1 MLYLLH
7 ICKTVIVKNTCSVLK
22 TFNHE
27 IAVKKNIV
35 LRPSALT
42 FISRYR
48 IYVYCIVYRI
58 LDKLSDTT
66 ERQLLAFYIYGE
78 LVN

>member
-1 MLYLLH
+1 M
-7 ICKTVIVKNTCSVLK
+7 KNNK
-22 TFNHE
+22 
-27 IAVKKNIV
+27 V
-35 LRPSALT
+35 LRPSALS

-66 ERQLLAFYIYGE
+66 ERQMLALYIYGE
-78 LVN
+78 LGN